1 MRRLEERGVRPKER
15 DQTLLAGLADWDSAR
30 IFLEVV
36 RRGSFRSAAER
47 LALSINAVR
56 RRIDEFEQRIGVTL
70 FTRDVRGAHLTH
82 EGTLVSSAVERM
94 EAASFE
100 VLHTSNLLAN
110 AASGGI
116 RVAVTEGLGQLWL
129 APRLIEFH
137 QAFPNIL
144 VDLRR
149 AVRLSDVSRHEADI
163 AVQLMRPASLDTKLV
178 RLGRMHWM
186 FFAGETYIQK
196 YGAPRTAAELT
207 KHRLVMHVS
216 DQIDAEDSLMSF
228 FPDGAERAH
237 LAMKTNVVG
246 AYYWAIANGAGI
258 GVFPSYACA
267 LGGKMI
273 PLEVEL
279 NRTSDIWLSYHP
291 GSGRIPRVRNMID
304 WLVGAFDPAKFPW
317 FKDEFV
323 HPRDFEAAYVGKPL
337 TQVFGGLQPRSG
349 RIE

>member
-1 MRRLEERGVRPKER
+1 MRRLEERGVRPKEH
-15 DQTLLAGLADWDSAR
+15 DQTFLAGLADWDSAR

-56 RRIDEFEQRIGVTL
+56 RRIDDFERRIGVTL
-70 FTRDVRGAHLTH
+70 FTRDVRGAHLTD
-82 EGTLVSSAVERM
+82 EGILVVSAVERM
-94 EAASFE
+94 ETASIE
-100 VLHTSNLLAN
+100 VLRTSNLLAN

-116 RVAVTEGLGQLWL
+116 RVDVTEGLTFWL

-149 AVRLSDVSRHEADI
+149 AVHLSDVSRHEADI
-163 AVQLMRPASLDTKLV
+163 AVQLMRPASLDTKMV
-178 RLGRMHWM
+178 RLGRIHWM
-186 FFAGETYIQK
+186 YFAGETYIEK

-207 KHRLVMHVS
+207 KHRLVMPTT
-216 DQIDAEDSLMSF
+216 DQVDVKELF
-228 FPDGAERAH
+228 ETFLPDGAERT
-237 LAMKTNVVG
+237 LQVMKTNIVG
-246 AYYWAIANGAGI
+246 AYYWAIANGTGI
-258 GVFPSYACA
+258 GVFPTYACA

-279 NRTSDIWLSYHP
+279 NRPSDIWLSYHP

-304 WLVGAFDPAKFPW
+304 WLVDAFDPARFPW
-317 FKDEFV
+317 FRDEFV
-323 HPRDFEAAYVGKPL
+323 HPREFEAAYVGKPL
-337 TQVFGGLQPRSG
+337 TQVFGGLQPRIG
-349 RIE
+349 GTE